1 MSKVA
6 FVFSLLFL
14 ALGTAPSQTLA
25 QQVSSIEIVDFGIY
39 TADPQTRR
47 LGQSGIG
54 TTTVA
59 NLKLAASTTKIPMQL
74 GVRFG
79 FQYRVNG
86 TPADVRVEIRR
97 VDLYP
102 APGLTPPGKSKP
114 VRQDEE
120 RIVERIGNLT
130 FVGYTLDA
138 PFEMVPGTWTFQL
151 WIGDRLM
158 AEKSFTL
165 VVP

>member
-1 MSKVA
+1 MSKIALVLA
-6 FVFSLLFL
+6 FLLL
-14 ALGTAPSQTLA
+14 AVGAAPSQSLA

-39 TADPQTRR
+39 TADPQARR

-59 NLKLAASTTKIPMQL
+59 NIKLAVSTDRIPIQQ
-74 GVRFG
+74 GIRFG
-79 FQYRVNG
+79 FQYRIDG
-86 TPADVRVEIRR
+86 APADARVELRR

-102 APGLTPPGKSKP
+102 APGITPPGKSQP

-120 RIVERIGNLT
+120 RFVERIGNLT
-130 FVGYTLDA
+130 FAGYTLDA
-138 PFEMVPGTWTFQL
+138 PYEMLPGTWTFQL
-151 WIGDRLM
+151 WVGDRKL

-165 VVP
+165 VTP

>member
-1 MSKVA
+1 MSKIVFVVA
-6 FVFSLLFL
+6 LL
-14 ALGTAPSQTLA
+14 LGFAAAPAQTRA
-25 QQVSSIEIVDFGIY
+25 QQVSNIEIVDFGIY

-59 NLKLAASTTKIPMQL
+59 NLKLAVSTDRIPMQL

-79 FQYRVNG
+79 FQYRING
-86 TPADVRVEIRR
+86 APADARVELRR

-102 APGLTPPGKSKP
+102 APGLVPPGKSQP

-120 RIVERIGNLT
+120 KVVERIDNLT
-130 FVGYTLDA
+130 FAGYTLDA

-151 WIGDRLM
+151 WIGGRMM
-158 AEKSFTL
+158 AEKSFAL
-165 VVP
+165 VAP